1 MLPAIENFGVEVYYD
16 AREAVNNADV
26 ILTTRMR
33 MEKQDKKSLP
43 SLG

>member
-33 MEKQDKKSLP
+33 DGEA
-43 SLG
+43 G